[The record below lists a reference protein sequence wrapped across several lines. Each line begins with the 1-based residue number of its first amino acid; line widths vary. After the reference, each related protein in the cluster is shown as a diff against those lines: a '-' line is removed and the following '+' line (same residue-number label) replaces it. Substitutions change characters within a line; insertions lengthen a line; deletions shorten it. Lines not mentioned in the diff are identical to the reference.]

1 MGAAAYKLR
10 NQNLAGKDQTMSSD
24 AASSDAAEPTGAHG
38 TVTVHT
44 CDREPIHIPGLIQ
57 PHGFLIALDE
67 HDFVVTMV
75 SENCGSIFSTP
86 TPELFGRS
94 LEAVFDSN
102 LSRQL
107 RLELERRPRNAEPQL
122 LLTTEVAGST
132 VYDVVAHRIDGLIVL
147 EFEPVSQER
156 YASFAGLYPF
166 VQQALA
172 KLREA
177 ETPEALGRFAAA
189 EVREITGFD
198 RVLIYRFDEDGNGT
212 VTAESG
218 NGELP
223 SYLDL
228 RFPASDIPRQAR
240 ELYKRNRQ
248 RLIVDAEYRPV
259 TIMPT
264 LNPKTGRP
272 LDMSFCLLRSVSP
285 VHVEYMKNMRTA
297 ASMSHSILRGPE
309 LWGLISC
316 HHHTARTVSFEVR
329 TACDLIAQ
337 VLSIQLLAAEQIQDH
352 EYRAHLRSIN
362 TRLLAFMAAEESFV
376 AGLVRHP
383 TELLELM
390 SACGAA
396 VVIDGEPQLIGNTP
410 SAEQVQE
417 IVHWLAEGTND
428 DVVATPSLVNLIPA
442 AKSFENRACGMLAI
456 SISKRQPNYL
466 IWFRPEVVTT
476 VRWAGDPR
484 KTGETVAGD
493 IRLDPRKSFEAW
505 RETVAGH
512 SAPWLK
518 AELETAAELR
528 NAIVGIVLRKAEELA
543 ELTEELQRSNKELEA
558 FSYSVSHDLRAP
570 FRHIVGY
577 AELLREAGATDD
589 KSRRYINTIV
599 DSAQYAGK
607 LVDNLLSFSHMG
619 RASLTFNQVDMGALF
634 EATREEFR
642 EETKQRRI
650 TWEIG
655 PLPVV
660 YGDGTMLRLVARNLL
675 SNAVK
680 YTQHRDSAEIEIAC
694 REVDQP
700 EQRGGSGGEARR
712 EFEFSVR
719 DNGVGFDMAYG
730 DKLFGVFQRLH
741 RIEEYEG
748 TGIGLANVKR
758 IIERHGGRVRA
769 EGILGKG
776 AAFFFTLPQRHQDGH
791 HGRSQTD
798 IAG

>member
-1 MGAAAYKLR
+1 
-10 NQNLAGKDQTMSSD
+10 MSSE
-24 AASSDAAEPTGAHG
+24 AAEPSAAHG
-38 TVTVHT
+38 TVTIHT

-67 HDFVVTMV
+67 QDLAVTMV
-75 SENCGSIFSTP
+75 SDNCSAIFGVSASD
-86 TPELFGRS
+86 LIGRAP
-94 LEAVFDSN
+94 EAVFDSN

-107 RLELERRPRNAEPQL
+107 RLEPARRPGHSEPQL
-122 LLTTEVAGST
+122 LLTTEVAGSAS
-132 VYDVVAHRIDGLIVL
+132 YDVVAHRIDGLIVL

-156 YASFAGLYPF
+156 RASFAGLYPF

-177 ETPEALGRFAAA
+177 ETPEALGQLAAA

-218 NGELP
+218 DGVLP

-259 TIMPT
+259 PIVPT

-285 VHVEYMKNMRTA
+285 VHVEYMKNMRTF
-297 ASMSHSILRGPE
+297 ASMSLSIMRGQE

-316 HHHTARTVSFEVR
+316 HHHEARTVSFEVR

-352 EYRAHLRSIN
+352 EYRGRLRTIN

-383 TELLELM
+383 AELLGLM

-396 VVIDGEPQLIGNTP
+396 VVIDGEPRLVGDTP
-410 SAEQVQE
+410 GAEHVRE
-417 IVHWLAEGTND
+417 IVDWLAKRTGDE
-428 DVVATPSLVNLIPA
+428 VVATPALASLIPA
-442 AKSFENRACGMLAI
+442 AEAFQDRACGMLAI
-456 SISKRQPNYL
+456 AISKRQPNYL

-484 KTGETVAGD
+484 KTGEAVAGD
-493 IRLDPRKSFEAW
+493 LRLDPRKSFEAW
-505 RETVAGH
+505 KETVAGR
-512 SAPWLK
+512 SAPWLP
-518 AELETAAELR
+518 AELDTAAELR

-577 AELLREAGATDD
+577 AELLRETGATDD
-589 KSRRYINTIV
+589 KTRRYINTIV
-599 DSAQYAGK
+599 ESAQYAGK

-619 RASLTFNQVDMGALF
+619 RASLAFDLVDMGVLF

-650 TWEIG
+650 SWEIG
-655 PLPVV
+655 SLPVV
-660 YGDGTMLRLVARNLL
+660 YGDATMLRLVARNLL

-680 YTQHRDSAEIEIAC
+680 YTGQREAAEIEVAC
-694 REVDQP
+694 RLVDMP
-700 EQRGGSGGEARR
+700 VQRPGADRDEGVRQEY
-712 EFEFSVR
+712 EFSVR
-719 DNGVGFDMAYG
+719 DNGVGFDMAYC

-769 EGILGKG
+769 EGAVGRG
-776 AAFFFTLPQRHQDGH
+776 ATFYFTIPQRREDVH
-791 HGRSQTD
+791 HG
-798 IAG
+798 

>member
-1 MGAAAYKLR
+1 
-10 NQNLAGKDQTMSSD
+10 MSSE
-24 AASSDAAEPTGAHG
+24 AAEPSAAHG
-38 TVTVHT
+38 AVTLHT

-67 HDFVVTMV
+67 QDLVVAMA
-75 SENCGSIFSTP
+75 SENCGATLGVP
-86 TPELFGRS
+86 TPELIGRS
-94 LEAVFDSN
+94 MDSIFDSS

-107 RLELERRPRNAEPQL
+107 RTELERRPNPAEPQL
-122 LLTTEVAGST
+122 LLTAEVAGAAS
-132 VYDVVAHRIDGLIVL
+132 YDVVAHRIDGLIVL
-147 EFEPVSQER
+147 EFEPVSPEGPT
-156 YASFAGLYPF
+156 SFAGLYPF

-177 ETPEALGRFAAA
+177 ETPEALGRLAAA

-218 NGELP
+218 NGALP

-248 RLIVDAEYRPV
+248 RLIVDAEYRSVPIV
-259 TIMPT
+259 PT

-285 VHVEYMKNMRTA
+285 VHVEYMKNMRTF
-297 ASMSHSILRGPE
+297 ASMSLSIMRGQE

-316 HHHTARTVSFEVR
+316 HHHAARTVSFEVR

-337 VLSIQLLAAEQIQDH
+337 VLSIQLLAAEQIEDH

-383 TELLELM
+383 AELLRLM
-390 SACGAA
+390 SAGGAA
-396 VVIDGEPQLIGNTP
+396 VVIEGVPQLVGDTP
-410 SAEQVQE
+410 DAEQVLE
-417 IVHWLAEGTND
+417 IVDWLAQKTGDE
-428 DVVATPSLVNLIPA
+428 VVATPSLASLIPA
-442 AKSFENRACGMLAI
+442 AKSFQDRACGMLAI
-456 SISKRQPNYL
+456 AISKRQPNYL

-476 VRWAGDPR
+476 VQWAGDPR
-484 KTGETVAGD
+484 KTGEAVAGD
-493 IRLDPRKSFEAW
+493 LRLDPRKSFEAW
-505 RETVAGH
+505 KETVAGR
-512 SAPWLK
+512 STPWLQ
-518 AELETAAELR
+518 AELDTAAELR

-577 AELLREAGATDD
+577 AELLRETGATDD
-589 KSRRYINTIV
+589 KTRRYINTIV
-599 DSAQYAGK
+599 ESAQYAGK

-619 RASLTFNQVDMGALF
+619 RASLAFHQVDMGALF

-642 EETKQRRI
+642 EETKQRLI
-650 TWEIG
+650 AWKIG

-660 YGDGTMLRLVARNLL
+660 YGDATMLRLVARNLL

-680 YTQHRDSAEIEIAC
+680 YTGHREAAEIEVVC
-694 REVDQP
+694 RLVDMAVQRPGSEHP
-700 EQRGGSGGEARR
+700 EGKRQEY
-712 EFEFSVR
+712 EFSVR
-719 DNGVGFDMAYG
+719 DNGVGFDMAYC

-769 EGILGKG
+769 EGAVGRG
-776 AAFFFTLPQRHQDGH
+776 ATFYFTIPQQREDVH
-791 HGRSQTD
+791 HG
-798 IAG
+798 